1 MFKFQ
6 QPSDLISRLYILE
19 YMREIGAETMYQKV
33 NKHQK
38 ENFFYRFLDDEGTEQ
53 VDFNWEYC
61 LFMSTM
67 FELEKLMELFLDEIT
82 AVEEKRTAFLLD
94 CKSQLI
100 NEELA
105 KPVDI
110 NLMDVA
116 KAAMEDSRGK
126 IIGG

>member
-19 YMREIGAETMYQKV
+19 YMREIGAETMYNKV

-38 ENFFYRFLDDEGTEQ
+38 ENFFYKFIAEDETEQ

-61 LFMSTM
+61 IFSATM
-67 FELEKLMELFLDEIT
+67 FELEKLMENFIDEVT
-82 AVEEKRTAFLLD
+82 AIEEKRKDFLLGARA
-94 CKSQLI
+94 QLI
-100 NEELA
+100 NEEIS

-116 KAAMEDSRGK
+116 KAEIEKTRGK
-126 IIGG
+126 IIT